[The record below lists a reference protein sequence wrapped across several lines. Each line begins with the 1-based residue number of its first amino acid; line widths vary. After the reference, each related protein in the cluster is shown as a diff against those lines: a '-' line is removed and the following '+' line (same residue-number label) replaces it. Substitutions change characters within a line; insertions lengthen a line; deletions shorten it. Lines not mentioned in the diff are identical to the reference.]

1 MSDPQPTVGEA
12 LIDILEAYGVEFV
25 FGIPGVHTV
34 ELYRGLAGST
44 IRHITPRHEQGAA
57 FMADGYARVSGK
69 PGVCLLITGPGLTN
83 ALTAMAQAR
92 ADSVPMLVVTGVN
105 RRSSLGHGRGALHE
119 LPDQRAMTSTITRFS
134 HTLLDPSDLANVMA
148 RAFAV
153 FASTRPGPV
162 HIEIPIDV
170 MAESVAPPAPWPINA
185 YPPRADAAAVAELAE
200 LCRNAE
206 KPVIIAGGGAR
217 FCDEALRS
225 LAERL
230 DAPVVTTV
238 NGRGLLARHPLE
250 VPASPSLA
258 PVRALLAGS
267 DLVLAFGTEMG
278 STDFDMYGDGGF
290 PALSGLVR
298 IDIDADQL
306 ARGPAARLSILSS
319 VGNALADLLAMLP
332 AGPRKRGGAA
342 RAKAMRHAARDSLS
356 ADYRRAVSI
365 IGTIREALPGAV
377 MVGDSTQFVYAGN
390 LYCEVDG
397 PGGWFNSATGYGA
410 LGYAPPAAIGA
421 ALAAP
426 DRPVVAIVGDGG
438 IQFSLA
444 ELGSAVDAGAPVI
457 FLVWN
462 NHGYQEIETYMESV
476 GIEPV
481 GVRPGAPDFVSV
493 AQAYGMAAERVV
505 RLDDLGAALR
515 RARAAGRPALI
526 ELPERAILG

>member
-1 MSDPQPTVGEA
+1 MSDGRPTVGEA
-12 LIDILEAYGVEFV
+12 LIGILEAYGVEFV

-34 ELYRGLAGST
+34 ELYRGLARSP

-69 PGVCLLITGPGLTN
+69 PGICLLITGPGLTN

-92 ADSVPMLVVTGVN
+92 ADSVPMLVVTGAN

-119 LPDQRAMTSTITRFS
+119 LPDQRAVTSTITRFS
-134 HTLLDPSDLANVMA
+134 HTLLDPNDLADVMA
-148 RAFAV
+148 RTFAV
-153 FASTRPGPV
+153 FASGRPGPV

-170 MAESVAPPAPWPINA
+170 MAERIERPAPRPIRNRA
-185 YPPRADAAAVAELAE
+185 PRADAASVGELAE

-217 FCDEALRS
+217 FYDMAVRG

-258 PVRALLAGS
+258 PVRDLLAGS
-267 DLVLAFGTEMG
+267 DLVLALGTEMG
-278 STDFDMYGDGGF
+278 PTDFDMYGDGGF

-306 ARGPAARLSILSS
+306 ARGPAALLSILSS
-319 VGNALADLLAMLP
+319 VGNALTDLLAALP
-332 AGPRKRGGAA
+332 AEPGNRDGAA
-342 RAKAMRHAARDSLS
+342 RAKAVRHAAHENLS
-356 ADYRRAVSI
+356 EQYRRAVSI
-365 IGTIREALPGAV
+365 IGTIREALPDAI
-377 MVGDSTQFVYAGN
+377 MVGDSTQLVYAGN
-390 LYCEVDG
+390 LYCEIG
-397 PGGWFNSATGYGA
+397 RPGGWFNAATGYGA

-426 DRPVVAIVGDGG
+426 GRPVVAIVGDGG

-444 ELGSAVDAGAPVI
+444 ELGSAIDAGAPVI

-462 NHGYQEIETYMESV
+462 NDGYREIETYMESV
-476 GIEPV
+476 GVEPV
-481 GVRPGAPDFVSV
+481 GVRPSAPDFVSV
-493 AQAYGMAAERVV
+493 ARAYGMAAERLV
-505 RLDDLGAALR
+505 RLDDLGAVLKR
-515 RARAAGRPALI
+515 VYESRRPALI
-526 ELPERAILG
+526 ELSGHAVHG